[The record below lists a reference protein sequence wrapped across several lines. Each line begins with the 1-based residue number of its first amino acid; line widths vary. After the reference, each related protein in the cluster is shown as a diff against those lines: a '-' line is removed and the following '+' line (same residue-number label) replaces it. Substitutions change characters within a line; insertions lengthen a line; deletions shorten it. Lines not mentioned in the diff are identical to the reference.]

1 MAKKKMTKDEAYRI
15 LGQLIVDDPSD
26 VRIGW
31 VTEED
36 ARTAADALETIK
48 GEKWLVSAYRPRQ
61 HTSKLTYFCYRV
73 VKGIKPKIFHA
84 RPEHD
89 DED

>member
-1 MAKKKMTKDEAYRI
+1 MAKKMSKDEAYKI

-26 VRIGW
+26 IRIGW
-31 VTEED
+31 NTEEA
-36 ARTAADALETIK
+36 ARKAAEALSSIR
-48 GEKWLVSAYRPRQ
+48 GDKWLVSEYRPR
-61 HTSKLTYFCYRV
+61 TNARTYFCYRV
-73 VKGIKPKIFHA
+73 VKGIPPKIFHA